1 MLVQYFL
8 EKGANVNVQNYDGDT
23 PLHIALRNKNNEIIK
38 LIMEKNPAMNI
49 PNNKGD
55 IAFELFTPQMKIDY
69 HIDRLNIINP
79 VKKDGFI

>member
-1 MLVQYFL
+1 
-8 EKGANVNVQNYDGDT
+8 
-23 PLHIALRNKNNEIIK
+23 LRNKNNEIIK

-49 PNNKGD
+49 PNNKGE